1 MPDDP
6 PGAEPPRPP
15 TGPAGPVEPARSVE
29 PVEQPDAAATALHR
43 ARAAARARGAR
54 PGRPGSLPAPTRGAG
69 PREGGGRPG
78 STAGPGHSGARP
90 DARDP
95 QTVSSSIG
103 RLVGERGWRT
113 PVAVGG
119 VLGRWDQVVG
129 AEVAA
134 HCAPETFAEGE
145 LVVRADST
153 AWATQVRLLAASVLR
168 RLGEELGEGVVTRLV
183 VRGPAGPSWRAGSR
197 SAAGPGPPGHLRL
210 RRATR
215 PRSARAGLDRGAHGV
230 GGRSARR

>member
-1 MPDDP
+1 VPEQP
-6 PGAEPPRPP
+6 PGGDV
-15 TGPAGPVEPARSVE
+15 GPDEG
-29 PVEQPDAAATALHR
+29 PDAAATALHR

-54 PGRPGSLPAPTRGAG
+54 PGRPGSLAPAR
-69 PREGGGRPG
+69 GGGAPG
-78 STAGPGHSGARP
+78 AAGGQPGGGDRGTGGRSGARP

-103 RLVGERGWRT
+103 RLVSERGWRT

-119 VLGRWDQVVG
+119 VMGRWEQVVG

-134 HCAPETFAEGE
+134 HCEPETFAEGE

-153 AWATQVRLLAASVLR
+153 AWATQVRLLGAAVLR

-183 VRGPAGPSWRAGSR
+183 VKGPAGPSWRSGSR
-197 SAAGPGPPGHLRL
+197 SA
-210 RRATR
+210 
-215 PRSARAGLDRGAHGV
+215 
-230 GGRSARR
+230 GGRGPRDTYG

>member
-1 MPDDP
+1 VPEQPPADD
-6 PGAEPPRPP
+6 GAADD
-15 TGPAGPVEPARSVE
+15 G
-29 PVEQPDAAATALHR
+29 PDAAATALHR

-54 PGRPGSLPAPTRGAG
+54 PGRPGSLNPARSTGAPGAAGGGPGAGVRGAG
-69 PREGGGRPG
+69 GR
-78 STAGPGHSGARP
+78 SGARP

-103 RLVGERGWRT
+103 RLVSERGWRT

-119 VLGRWDQVVG
+119 VMGRWEQVVG

-134 HCAPETFAEGE
+134 HCEPETFAEGE

-153 AWATQVRLLAASVLR
+153 AWATQVRLLSAAVLR

-183 VRGPAGPSWRAGSR
+183 VKGPAGPSWRAGSR
-197 SAAGPGPPGHLRL
+197 SA
-210 RRATR
+210 
-215 PRSARAGLDRGAHGV
+215 
-230 GGRSARR
+230 GGRGPRDTYG

>member
-1 MPDDP
+1 MPEPPPGGDGGPGAGPGVEPDD
-6 PGAEPPRPP
+6 G
-15 TGPAGPVEPARSVE
+15 
-29 PVEQPDAAATALHR
+29 PDAAATALHR

-54 PGRPGSLPAPTRGAG
+54 PGRPGSLAPTRGGGAPGTAG
-69 PREGGGRPG
+69 VPGGGDRG
-78 STAGPGHSGARP
+78 GTGRSGARP

-103 RLVGERGWRT
+103 RLVSERGWRT

-119 VLGRWDQVVG
+119 VMGRWEQVVG

-134 HCAPETFAEGE
+134 HCEPETFAEGE

-153 AWATQVRLLAASVLR
+153 AWATQVRLLSAAVLR

-183 VRGPAGPSWRAGSR
+183 VKGPAGPSWRAGSR
-197 SAAGPGPPGHLRL
+197 SA
-210 RRATR
+210 
-215 PRSARAGLDRGAHGV
+215 
-230 GGRSARR
+230 GGRGPRDTYG

>member
-1 MPDDP
+1 MDP
-6 PGAEPPRPP
+6 PPDPDAPPAP
-15 TGPAGPVEPARSVE
+15 EE
-29 PVEQPDAAATALHR
+29 LPDAAATALHR

-54 PGRPGSLPAPTRGAG
+54 PGRPGSLPPPGRGGGAAGAG
-69 PREGGGRPG
+69 AAGPTGRRGQDGGR
-78 STAGPGHSGARP
+78 SGARP

-103 RLVGERGWRT
+103 RLVSERGWRT

-119 VLGRWDQVVG
+119 VMGRWADVVG
-129 AEVAA
+129 GEVAA
-134 HCAPETFAEGE
+134 HCQPETFAEGE

-153 AWATQVRLLAASVLR
+153 AWATQVRMLTAVVLR

-197 SAAGPGPPGHLRL
+197 SA
-210 RRATR
+210 
-215 PRSARAGLDRGAHGV
+215 
-230 GGRSARR
+230 GGRGPRDTYG

>member
-1 MPDDP
+1 M
-6 PGAEPPRPP
+6 
-15 TGPAGPVEPARSVE
+15 
-29 PVEQPDAAATALHR
+29 HR

-54 PGRPGSLPAPTRGAG
+54 PGRPGSLTPARGGGAPGAG
-69 PREGGGRPG
+69 GGQPG
-78 STAGPGHSGARP
+78 AADRGTAGRSGARP

-103 RLVGERGWRT
+103 RLVSERGWRT

-119 VLGRWDQVVG
+119 VMGRWEQVVG

-134 HCAPETFAEGE
+134 HCEPETFAEGE

-153 AWATQVRLLAASVLR
+153 AWATQVRLLSAAVLR

-183 VRGPAGPSWRAGSR
+183 VKGPAGPSWRAGSR
-197 SAAGPGPPGHLRL
+197 SA
-210 RRATR
+210 
-215 PRSARAGLDRGAHGV
+215 
-230 GGRSARR
+230 GGRGPRDTYG

>member
-1 MPDDP
+1 MPGPP
-6 PGAEPPRPP
+6 PGPADGP
-15 TGPAGPVEPARSVE
+15 PAGRPVDPDAPPAPE
-29 PVEQPDAAATALHR
+29 ELPDAAATALHR

-54 PGRPGSLPAPTRGAG
+54 PGRPGSLPPPGRSGAG
-69 PREGGGRPG
+69 GA
-78 STAGPGHSGARP
+78 AGPGGGAGGVRRGTGGGSGARP

-95 QTVSSSIG
+95 QTVSASIG
-103 RLVGERGWRT
+103 RLVSERGWRT

-119 VLGRWDQVVG
+119 VMGRWSDVVG

-134 HCAPETFAEGE
+134 HCQPEAFAEGE

-153 AWATQVRLLAASVLR
+153 AWATQVRLLTATVLR

-197 SAAGPGPPGHLRL
+197 SA
-210 RRATR
+210 
-215 PRSARAGLDRGAHGV
+215 
-230 GGRSARR
+230 GGRGPRDTYG